1 MRNKRLNSIA
11 CNLYPNAQIQ
21 NIVRLTGGV
30 SADVHRLD
38 LKLSDGTT
46 KNLVVRA
53 HGCSHS
59 GHPAVLE
66 YRLLRALHHK
76 GLPVPMPLLVD
87 VSGNILLD
95 PYLIIEYIEGS
106 STIPID
112 KESQFVEEMANVL
125 SNIHQTSTTGLPNL
139 PKRIDPL
146 PEIFTYLPEGDQ
158 WETLRQYLHSLN
170 NIDYMESPTL
180 LHGDFWP
187 ENLLWKNDGI
197 AAVLD
202 WEDAALGDP
211 LSDVA
216 CCRLELRYKLGK
228 QRAQQFTFAY
238 ARHHP
243 VDQQR
248 LALWQVYVAAAAQ
261 QFMGD
266 WGLTK
271 TMETHM
277 RREAL
282 ASIQEAVHVLM
293 GRDKP

>member
-95 PYLIIEYIEGS
+95 PYL
-106 STIPID
+106 
-112 KESQFVEEMANVL
+112 
-125 SNIHQTSTTGLPNL
+125 QTSTTGLPNL

-187 ENLLWKNDGI
+187 
-197 AAVLD
+197 VLRMP
-202 WEDAALGDP
+202 GTT
-211 LSDVA
+211 
-216 CCRLELRYKLGK
+216 R
-228 QRAQQFTFAY
+228 
-238 ARHHP
+238 
-243 VDQQR
+243 
-248 LALWQVYVAAAAQ
+248 
-261 QFMGD
+261 
-266 WGLTK
+266 
-271 TMETHM
+271 
-277 RREAL
+277 
-282 ASIQEAVHVLM
+282 
-293 GRDKP
+293 